1 MIDIL
6 NKTPYPQRLCSNRWS
21 MFTHVLCRQCHPPQQ
36 PRWVSTYSPSSG
48 GGGNE
53 NFKMTIACD
62 FDEIVKF
69 LFRPGYRTFVKNI
82 VYTFGVG
89 EALCNEIV

>member
-1 MIDIL
+1 
-6 NKTPYPQRLCSNRWS
+6 
-21 MFTHVLCRQCHPPQQ
+21 
-36 PRWVSTYSPSSG
+36 
-48 GGGNE
+48 
-53 NFKMTIACD
+53 MTIACD